1 MLETDSTPDRWINFV
16 LQNGWRLNARVN
28 EETGDL
34 SVSVSNENGIVDS
47 CNMDYRL
54 HEESI
59 EPDGT
64 STFDFSVAED
74 AAMQRMVPDGN
85 GGFKIEDFTLAEE
98 FKQLFKLRNEE
109 ESN

>member
-34 SVSVSNENGIVDS
+34 SVSVSNESGESFKQDVWENLSPKEKTPDNI
-47 CNMDYRL
+47 RL
-54 HEESI
+54 HSLEEH
-59 EPDGT
+59 
-64 STFDFSVAED
+64 
-74 AAMQRMVPDGN
+74 
-85 GGFKIEDFTLAEE
+85 
-98 FKQLFKLRNEE
+98 KQNFKLIPNEE